1 MRGLLTPCY
10 LWGLIGI
17 LRLGRPKHAVR
28 VLLPTSDVGHY
39 PGYPRE
45 QGNNN
50 WWRELSLVLYL
61 YHGLHRGKNEL
72 IYLHIRQRRQG
83 ILMTEIDVI
92 AQVLWLQQN
101 NLTLLDR

>member
-1 MRGLLTPCY
+1 MLCESSYQPLTWVTTQGTHGSRHCQRR
-10 LWGLIGI
+10 
-17 LRLGRPKHAVR
+17 LRLGN
-28 VLLPTSDVGHY
+28 Y
-39 PGYPRE
+39 
-45 QGNNN
+45 N

-83 ILMTEIDVI
+83 ILMTEIDVN